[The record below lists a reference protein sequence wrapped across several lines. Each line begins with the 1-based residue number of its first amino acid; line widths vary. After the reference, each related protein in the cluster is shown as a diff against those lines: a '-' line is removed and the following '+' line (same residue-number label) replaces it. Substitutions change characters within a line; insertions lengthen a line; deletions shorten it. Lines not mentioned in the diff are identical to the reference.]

1 MTLPQISR
9 RGKEYL
15 KTARTLLR
23 TAETM
28 TDWAVA
34 KSSSRPL
41 PTTTSGELR
50 KLRTLMRPKHSPVR
64 LPAPKASGHDLMGS
78 FTARA
83 GLGKVSVINWNPYT
97 RAREHTP
104 LKVRVERR

>member
-1 MTLPQISR
+1 MTLSQISR

-34 KSSSRPL
+34 SQL
-41 PTTTSGELR
+41 
-50 KLRTLMRPKHSPVR
+50 
-64 LPAPKASGHDLMGS
+64 KALADDYQRRAEKAAHVDAAKAL
-78 FTARA
+78 ARSA
-83 GLGKVSVINWNPYT
+83 ANAESEWS
-97 RAREHTP
+97 
-104 LKVRVERR
+104 

>member
-34 KSSSRPL
+34 S
-41 PTTTSGELR
+41 
-50 KLRTLMRPKHSPVR
+50 
-64 LPAPKASGHDLMGS
+64 
-78 FTARA
+78 
-83 GLGKVSVINWNPYT
+83 
-97 RAREHTP
+97 
-104 LKVRVERR
+104 